1 MYIVLL
7 VLFFSLFRFSLS
19 CIYEP
24 EVLGG
29 QYDDFYSYNLINLVL
44 GGKSVPLL
52 VKPSLFI
59 TL

>member
-29 QYDDFYSYNLINLVL
+29 QYDDFYSYNPINLVL
-44 GGKSVPLL
+44 GGKLSTFTS
-52 VKPSLFI
+52 K
-59 TL
+59 T